1 MKTYT
6 ITEIELKVILRA
18 LNVAKWT
25 CEQTYGEDEDDEPT
39 MSAADIFEEVC
50 NLEPL
55 IDEALETLDG
65 VYKP

>member
-6 ITEIELKVILRA
+6 LTEIEFKVIMRA
-18 LNVAKWT
+18 LNSAQWI
-25 CEQTYGEDEDDEPT
+25 CEQTYGETEDDEPT

-55 IDEALETLDG
+55 IDEAIETLKG
-65 VYKP
+65 VIQP